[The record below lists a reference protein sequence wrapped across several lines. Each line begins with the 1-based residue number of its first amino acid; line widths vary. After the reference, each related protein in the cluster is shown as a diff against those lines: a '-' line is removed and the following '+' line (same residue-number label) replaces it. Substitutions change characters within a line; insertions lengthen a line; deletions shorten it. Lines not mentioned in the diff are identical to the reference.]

1 MATIPEDPSGQADDI
16 RPIVGRPAGNRA
28 VWIFAGLLAIA
39 GVGLFATLQSRREA
53 LTNAVAPAA
62 GDVPS
67 GEAAAPAQLAIPGA
81 DESAGSPGYPYTGT
95 YMPAPA
101 FRLPKASVMPLPRQV
116 IRPPAPRVS
125 LPAPAAIPAP
135 AYPSPAGSFPLPLP
149 AAGPALVYQAPSAV
163 RAASGEAGGKA
174 ADEVTR
180 THAGRLANPA
190 DTVPEGTV
198 VQAVME
204 TALDSSRAG
213 FTRAIVSRDVRG
225 FDGSQVLIPRGSRL
239 YGEYQADVDQG
250 QGRALIRWQRLL
262 RPDGVTMNLDSPATD
277 PLGRAGVKGHV
288 NSHFLA
294 RFGGAILQSVLNI
307 GVGLASRPL
316 GNGVYVNLPQGVQQG
331 VAVPTVGQN
340 VHPTLTIP
348 PGTSVSV
355 YVAHDLDFS
364 ATAADAGE

>member
-1 MATIPEDPSGQADDI
+1 VATIPDEPSVQSEDI
-16 RPIVGRPAGNRA
+16 RPVVGRPASNRA
-28 VWIFAGLLAIA
+28 AWIFAGLLAIA
-39 GVGLFATLQSRREA
+39 GVGLFATLESRREA

-62 GDVPS
+62 VDVPG
-67 GEAAAPAQLAIPGA
+67 GEAAAPPELAIPGA
-81 DESAGSPGYPYTGT
+81 GDGAASPAYPYASGYP
-95 YMPAPA
+95 PPPA
-101 FRLPKASVMPLPRQV
+101 FRLPNGAVMPLPRQI

-135 AYPSPAGSFPLPLP
+135 AYSSPISSISLPTP
-149 AAGPALVYQAPSAV
+149 AAGPALVYQAPSTARGV
-163 RAASGEAGGKA
+163 SGEAGSKA
-174 ADEVTR
+174 ADEVAR
-180 THAGRLANPA
+180 NQAGRLANPA

-198 VQAVME
+198 IQAVME

-250 QGRALIRWQRLL
+250 QGRALIHWQRLL

-316 GNGVYVNLPQGVQQG
+316 GNGIYVNLPQGAAG
-331 VAVPTVGQN
+331 VSVPTVAQN

-348 PGTSVSV
+348 QGTSVSV

-364 ATAADAGE
+364 GTAPDAGE